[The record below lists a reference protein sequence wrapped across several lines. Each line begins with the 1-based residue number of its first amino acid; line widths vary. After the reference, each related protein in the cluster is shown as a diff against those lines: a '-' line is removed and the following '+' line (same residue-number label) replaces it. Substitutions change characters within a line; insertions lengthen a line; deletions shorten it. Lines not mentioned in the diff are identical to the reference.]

1 MPLTDI
7 AIKALKPKDKPYKES
22 DSGGL
27 YLEVA
32 PSGGKWWR
40 LKYRFGGKEKR
51 ISLGTYPTISL
62 KDARERR
69 DEAKK
74 LLANST
80 DPGEKRKEDKAAAAA
95 IAQEQALTF
104 EVVAREWF
112 DTMGPAHRE
121 NNQKKIL
128 WLLGLL
134 NTHIG
139 SKPISQLKA
148 ADILAA
154 IRPVE
159 AAGHISTAHTL
170 AQKAGQVCRFA
181 RRCGYTEFNPA
192 DRLSEALKPLQTK
205 HYATITDPKGIG
217 RLLRAIDEYD
227 GGIGVSYA
235 LKILPYVFL
244 RNSELRG
251 AEWREIDFDK
261 AVWTVPASRKDK
273 DNTGMKMRVPHVVPL
288 SRQVVELFRKLHV
301 FTGNGGICFPSPQSK
316 SQCISDVG
324 LLNALRRM
332 GYSKDEMTIH
342 GFRAMFS
349 TLFNEQGFDPNHIE
363 KQLAHKEKDKIRDAY
378 NHASYMEQ
386 RRVLMQAWADY
397 LDSLREQVE

>member
-1 MPLTDI
+1 MPLTDT
-7 AIKALKPKDKPYKES
+7 AIKAFKPKDKPYKEA
-22 DSGGL
+22 DGGGL

-40 LKYRFGGKEKR
+40 LKYRFDGKEKR
-51 ISLGTYPTISL
+51 ISLGTYPTVGL

-74 LLANST
+74 LLSNHI
-80 DPGEKRKEDKAAAAA
+80 DPGEKRKADKVEAEAVAK
-95 IAQEQALTF
+95 EQALTF
-104 EVVAREWF
+104 EVVAKEWF
-112 DTMGPAHRE
+112 DTMGTAHRE
-121 NNQKKIL
+121 RHRKKIL

-134 NTHIG
+134 NKHIG
-139 SKPISQLKA
+139 GKPIAQLKP
-148 ADILAA
+148 ADVFAA

-159 AAGHISTAHTL
+159 ATGHICTAHAL
-170 AQKAGQVCRFA
+170 AQKAGQVCRYA

-192 DRLSEALKPLQTK
+192 DSLSEALKPLQTK
-205 HYATITDPKGIG
+205 HYATITDPKEIG
-217 RLLRAIDEYD
+217 RLLRAIDEYE
-227 GGIGVSYA
+227 GTMSVRYA

-251 AEWREIDFDK
+251 AEWQEIDFDR
-261 AVWTVPASRKDK
+261 ALWTVPSSRKDK
-273 DNTGMKMRVPHVVPL
+273 DDTGMKMRVPHVVPL
-288 SRQVVELFRKLHV
+288 ARQVVELFRDLHM
-301 FTGNGGICFPSPQSK
+301 FTGSGPVCFPSPQSK

-332 GYSKDEMTIH
+332 GYSKDVMTVH

-349 TLFNEQGFDPNHIE
+349 TLFNEQGFDPDHIE

-378 NHASYMEQ
+378 NHASYLEQ
-386 RRVLMQAWADY
+386 RRTLMQAWADY
-397 LDSLREQVE
+397 LDELRAKA